1 MAPGCAPGWEGRAV
15 RVLRNFFCMTLG
27 FLRLLKNLPRKSML
41 AQFLLECLKEG
52 KKKQEKTTRCHFLS
66 DGLFC
71 PGKNVFVGV
80 VSVA

>member
-1 MAPGCAPGWEGRAV
+1 
-15 RVLRNFFCMTLG
+15 MTLG
-27 FLRLLKNLPRKSML
+27 LLRLLKNLPRKSML

-52 KKKQEKTTRCHFLS
+52 KKKKTTRCHFLS